1 MTGYIDDVYGYDFAG
16 FCKIKDPGT
25 ELCLQCGGQSMP
37 YGDSSINQEE
47 FYHGTHIAG
56 LVGAVQ
62 NNMQGISGTAPRI
75 QLMILKVRDIALTSR
90 HHQTENHLF

>member
-1 MTGYIDDVYGYDFAG
+1 
-16 FCKIKDPGT
+16 
-25 ELCLQCGGQSMP
+25 MP

-47 FYHGTHIAG
+47 FYIAG

-75 QLMILKVRDIALTSR
+75 QLMILKVRDIELTSR
-90 HHQTENHLF
+90 HHHRKEKYLFEW